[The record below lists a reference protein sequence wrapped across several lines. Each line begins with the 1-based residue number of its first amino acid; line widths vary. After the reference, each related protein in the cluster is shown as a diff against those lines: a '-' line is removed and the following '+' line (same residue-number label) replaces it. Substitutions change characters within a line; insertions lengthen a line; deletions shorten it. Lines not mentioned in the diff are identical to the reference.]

1 MMLIMKIPIGLR
13 NDDIVFV
20 LLLLQNIESRLHRRR
35 RRTAN
40 GDDNGWWPMVY
51 VFCLLSSVVV
61 RYSTVRYGTVGDLRF
76 KEIVIIDMCR
86 LSTKK
91 NDYFRVPVVRV
102 IYVTICVKLDISR
115 SWLTSVV

>member
-20 LLLLQNIESRLHRRR
+20 LLLHQNIESRLHRRR

-51 VFCLLSSVVV
+51 VFCLLSSLVV
-61 RYSTVRYGTVGDLRF
+61 GTVGTAGDFGF
-76 KEIVIIDMCR
+76 KD
-86 LSTKK
+86 
-91 NDYFRVPVVRV
+91 
-102 IYVTICVKLDISR
+102 
-115 SWLTSVV
+115 